1 MQRRTFLWGVP
12 GSMIAVGLSLS
23 GCTTTPAGS
32 DTMGDQKNK
41 RRTIDAGVDSTLTRL
56 YNVVPG
62 ARELVGKS
70 NGLLVFPTVINAGIG
85 LGGQYGEGALRVGG
99 KSVGYYSTASASV
112 GLQAGAQSKAI
123 VFLFMTADALDR
135 FRSSEGWSAGADA
148 SVAVLKVGAN
158 GDVDTDTATGQIN
171 AFVLTNGGLMAGATV
186 DGTKVT
192 RLKTL

>member
-112 GLQAGAQSKAI
+112 GLQAGAQ
-123 VFLFMTADALDR
+123 
-135 FRSSEGWSAGADA
+135 
-148 SVAVLKVGAN
+148 
-158 GDVDTDTATGQIN
+158 
-171 AFVLTNGGLMAGATV
+171 
-186 DGTKVT
+186 
-192 RLKTL
+192 

>member
-1 MQRRTFLWGVP
+1 MPVSDWADSMAKAHCVSVEHPWG
-12 GSMIAVGLSLS
+12 
-23 GCTTTPAGS
+23 TTAPRVLRSACTPAR
-32 DTMGDQKNK
+32 N
-41 RRTIDAGVDSTLTRL
+41 
-56 YNVVPG
+56 
-62 ARELVGKS
+62 
-70 NGLLVFPTVINAGIG
+70 
-85 LGGQYGEGALRVGG
+85 
-99 KSVGYYSTASASV
+99 
-112 GLQAGAQSKAI
+112 KAI

-158 GDVDTDTATGQIN
+158 GNVDAGTATGQIN